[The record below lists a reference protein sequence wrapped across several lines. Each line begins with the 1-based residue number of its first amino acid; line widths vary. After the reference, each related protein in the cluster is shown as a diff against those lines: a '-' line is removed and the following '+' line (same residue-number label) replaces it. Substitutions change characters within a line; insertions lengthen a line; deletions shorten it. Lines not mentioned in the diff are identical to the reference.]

1 MALGMLT
8 GLIGLPFQLAG
19 NVLGGIGGG
28 LGGMGGGGGG
38 GMGGGFQPPPPPP
51 PQGMD
56 PTVILLAVAGLGAVI
71 LLKK

>member
-28 LGGMGGGGGG
+28 LAGGGG
-38 GMGGGFQPPPPPP
+38 GMGGGFHAPPPPPP
-51 PQGMD
+51 PGMD
-56 PTVILLAVAGLGAVI
+56 PTIILLAVAGLGAVL